1 MSAML
6 DWVDAETP
14 HAKVPRNGDTLSPNI
29 LEHDPDI
36 QAALARIAEFEGS
49 LLRESRE
56 QPMVIADGEDS

>member
-29 LEHDPDI
+29 LEHDLDI
-36 QAALARIAEFEGS
+36 QAALARIAEFEVS

-56 QPMVIADGEDS
+56 QPMVIAGDEEF

>member
-1 MSAML
+1 MSAIV

-14 HAKVPRNGDTLSPNI
+14 HAKVPRSDRTLSPHI

-36 QAALARIAEFEGS
+36 QAALARIAEFEVS

-56 QPMVIADGEDS
+56 QPLVIVDEEA

>member
-14 HAKVPRNGDTLSPNI
+14 HAKVPRNGDTLSPTV

-36 QAALARIAEFEGS
+36 QAALAHIAEFEHS
-49 LLRESRE
+49 LLRESRA
-56 QPMVIADGEDS
+56 QPMVIADGEES